1 MSLSRFPGATRT
13 RHITLSARNLKPM
26 FCASSKAKGQRGI
39 GVYIRRHEQNE
50 IDALAKALD
59 RYESKF
65 MQAIYDNDDD
75 EDDDDDD

>member
-1 MSLSRFPGATRT
+1 
-13 RHITLSARNLKPM
+13 M
-26 FCASSKAKGQRGI
+26 FCASSNAKGQRGI

-50 IDALAKALD
+50 IDALAQALG

-65 MQAIYDNDDD
+65 MHAIYDDDDD